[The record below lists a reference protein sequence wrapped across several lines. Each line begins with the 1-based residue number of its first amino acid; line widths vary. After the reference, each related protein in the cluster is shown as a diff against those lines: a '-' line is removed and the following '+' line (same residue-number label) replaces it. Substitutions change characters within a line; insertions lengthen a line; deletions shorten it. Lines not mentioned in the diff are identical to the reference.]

1 MSRRVGALA
10 TALLLAATGVD
21 ARPEPPLRGVIE
33 GYYGRPWTGEARR
46 DVIRFLGAQGLDA
59 FVYAPKNDEYHRE
72 RWREPYPAAVLD
84 DLRLTAT
91 TARDA
96 GVEFVYALSPVLD
109 VCYSC
114 PADFRAL
121 TKKLRQLVRA
131 RVRRFGLLFDDGG
144 TIASDRDAKRYRGR
158 DGAALGRAQADLVRR
173 TDRWLRDKRLG
184 GLALVVPTE
193 YAGTTCLP
201 YHATFAAGI
210 PNRIPIGWTGPG
222 VFAETITAAMAE
234 ARARCLPRHP
244 VLLWDNYPVNDTV
257 VSNSLH
263 LGPLTGRE
271 ATLPARLSGGY
282 LLNPMTQAHASL
294 VALGTAAAYLVDPAG
309 YDPEAAWQTTLAAL
323 DPGHDGLAVVAAQLR
338 SSALDLRDAQSL
350 AAILDGVEGTYAD
363 PAWRLEVDRLA
374 GEEARQAAAA
384 ADVAGRLG
392 ATPLGTE
399 IAPWVAELAAHT
411 ARGAD
416 AVRLLRAL
424 RPDAVELVTTPGA
437 GTLRVQG
444 RAVGPDAALAATL
457 GPDFAAEA
465 AAVAARIASPP
476 FAQYLRCLGPLL
488 TAGIHFCPDF
498 GLNVH
503 GKQLYVVLR
512 TVSDIQLVS
521 DRNVH
526 DRLIR
531 FTGDAWTA
539 WAAGRTDASNAV
551 TATVDGTPAPLD
563 GDGRFDVTV
572 PTATGSASVL
582 VTTAAGERTARVVP

>member
-1 MSRRVGALA
+1 MSRRLAALA
-10 TALLLAATGVD
+10 TTLLLAATGAD
-21 ARPEPPLRGVIE
+21 ARPAPTLRGVIE
-33 GYYGRPWTGEARR
+33 GYYGRPWTGDARR

-72 RWREPYPAAVLD
+72 RWRDPYPAATLD
-84 DLRLTAT
+84 DLRATAVV
-91 TARDA
+91 ARDS
-96 GVEFVYALSPVLD
+96 GVELVYALSPVLD

-121 TKKLRQLVRA
+121 TKKLRQLARA

-144 TIASDRDAKRYRGR
+144 TIASDRDAKRYGGR
-158 DGAALGRAQADLVRR
+158 DGAALGRAQGDLVRR
-173 TDRWLRDKRLG
+173 TDAWLRGRGLP

-193 YAGTTCLP
+193 YAGTMCLP
-201 YHATFAAGI
+201 YHATLAARV

-271 ATLPARLSGGY
+271 ARLPARLTGGY
-282 LLNPMTQAHASL
+282 LLNPMTQPHASL
-294 VALGTAAAYLVDPAG
+294 VALGTAAAYLADPAT
-309 YDPEAAWQTTLAAL
+309 YDPEAAWQATLAAL
-323 DPGHDGLAVVAAQLR
+323 DPGHDSLGIVAAQLR
-338 SSALDLRDAQSL
+338 SSALDLRDARLL

-363 PAWRLEVDRLA
+363 PTWPLEVDVLA

-384 ADVAGRLG
+384 ADVSTRLG

-399 IAPWVAELAAHT
+399 IAPWIAELAAH
-411 ARGAD
+411 AGRGAD

-424 RPDAVELVTTPGA
+424 RPDATELVATPGP

-457 GPDFAAEA
+457 GPDFAAEGA
-465 AAVAARIASPP
+465 SVAARIASPP
-476 FAQYLRCLGPLL
+476 VGAFFACLGRV
-488 TAGIHFCPDF
+488 AGANIHFCPQF

-503 GKQLYVVLR
+503 GKRLYVVIR
-512 TVSDIQLVS
+512 STSDIQIVS

-526 DRLIR
+526 DRLVR
-531 FTGDAWTA
+531 FAGDTWTA
-539 WAAGRTDASNAV
+539 WAAGRTDAANVV
-551 TATVDGTPAPLD
+551 TATVDGATAPLD
-563 GDGRFDVTV
+563 GEGRFDVTV
-572 PTATGSASVL
+572 PTVTGSATVL
-582 VTTAAGERTARVVP
+582 VSTAAGERTARVVP